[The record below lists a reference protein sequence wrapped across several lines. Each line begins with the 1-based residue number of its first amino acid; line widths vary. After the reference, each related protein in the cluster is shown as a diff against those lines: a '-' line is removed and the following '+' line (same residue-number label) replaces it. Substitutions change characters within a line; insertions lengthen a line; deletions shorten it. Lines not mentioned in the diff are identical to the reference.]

1 MTEPGWPDDWADRM
15 AGKGCPMCATLGK
28 GDNDFAVEV
37 FTGDVAD
44 VYLERRSRLPGYCI
58 VIWKH
63 GHVAEP
69 ADLPAEQASRYWAEV
84 LATGRAVRTR
94 FSPVKLNYFTLG
106 NQVPH
111 LHTHVL
117 PRYRDDPAP
126 GGPIGWQ
133 DIFSPDPVSD
143 AELHAQA
150 ADLRALL
157 TGGKR
162 PLSMT
167 RLLQWAANRAG
178 CR

>member
-15 AGKGCPMCATLGK
+15 AGKGCPICATLGK

-84 LATGRAVRTR
+84 LATGRAVRAR

-126 GGPIGWQ
+126 GGPIEWQ
-133 DIFSPDPVSD
+133 DVFSPDPVPD

-150 ADLRALL
+150 ADLRGLL
-157 TGGKR
+157 GQATR
-162 PLSMT
+162 P
-167 RLLQWAANRAG
+167 A
-178 CR
+178 

>member
-28 GDNDFAVEV
+28 GDNDFSVEV

-84 LATGRAVRTR
+84 LATGRAVRAR

-106 NQVPH
+106 NQVP
-111 LHTHVL
+111 TCTPTSCRGTATT
-117 PRYRDDPAP
+117 PRLVARSNGRTFSRPIRYPTRSCTLRPRTSAASWVRRRGP
-126 GGPIGWQ
+126 RNGGGSRRRCW
-133 DIFSPDPVSD
+133 
-143 AELHAQA
+143 
-150 ADLRALL
+150 R
-157 TGGKR
+157 
-162 PLSMT
+162 
-167 RLLQWAANRAG
+167 
-178 CR
+178 

>member
-28 GDNDFAVEV
+28 GDNDFSVEV

-44 VYLERRSRLPGYCI
+44 VYLERRSLLPGYCI

-84 LATGRAVRTR
+84 LATGRAVRAR

-126 GGPIGWQ
+126 GGPIVWQ
-133 DIFSPDPVSD
+133 DVSRPTRYRTRNCTPRPRTS
-143 AELHAQA
+143 A
-150 ADLRALL
+150 ASWVRRRGPRN
-157 TGGKR
+157 GGGSR
-162 PLSMT
+162 P
-167 RLLQWAANRAG
+167 RCWR
-178 CR
+178 